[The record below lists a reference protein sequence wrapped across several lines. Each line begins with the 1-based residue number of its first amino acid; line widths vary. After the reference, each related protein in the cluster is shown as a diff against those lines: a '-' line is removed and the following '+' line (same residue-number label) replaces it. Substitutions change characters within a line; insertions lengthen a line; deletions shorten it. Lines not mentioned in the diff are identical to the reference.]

1 MYLTYEA
8 CTEPMYP
15 VPYPCTKNVVPILAA
30 DLVEI
35 AADLVQNFWYMGTVQ
50 GTWVRYMVHGYG
62 TSCMG
67 HGAYICCNG
76 TRCYSTLERAR
87 VHLRFVPL
95 R

>member
-8 CTEPMYP
+8 CTELMYP

-67 HGAYICCNG
+67 TVHTVVAMVHGVTAHWNKLGCTSNLC
-76 TRCYSTLERAR
+76 
-87 VHLRFVPL
+87 H
-95 R
+95 